1 MTTRVDGVNITD
13 GVVTESKLQTK
24 LNPEARVNNNAFNI
38 GVLGFKMAV
47 TEGLTIFNLVDGIV
61 DEFHDNTGVDT
72 AENTNVVY
80 NSTSDFFANSNPNQ
94 PIPTPQ
100 IGRTSI
106 TSTGSGT
113 YSVEPTTSAVDILIV
128 GGGGSGGAGGYN
140 NTAGGGGGAGGL
152 IFYEDY
158 PVTGGSS
165 IPVSVGAGGRSA
177 GGGGPLGAASSGYEP
192 VQPQRFTWAYTPF
205 PSATNQQLYTPGEKG
220 TDSVFNAAPALVL
233 TAEGGGAGGGYAH
246 EVYVGSFPHAQFQGG
261 SSGGAG
267 SINNAPSVPNAEHA
281 ATQTTNH
288 PVPGLSNDPLPG
300 TPINARGAFGN
311 AGGLGFQTGPQSQ
324 LANTGGGGGAGAQGG
339 DVTQPQGQRGGA
351 GGIGLNYNI
360 ADGSTPVGYAGGGG
374 GGGADV
380 GPPTESVPYGGGIGG
395 GESYPNSSAPWAPI
409 SSPYSPVVTGAEG
422 FYGTDGVA
430 NRGGGSGGGHC
441 EGPSPDAET
450 GVSGIGGSGVIIVA
464 ESKADDFNS
473 SMTLIS
479 DTFTA
484 TSAPTTARMV
494 VFAEL
499 GDDLNS
505 EITASVTRDNSTFNA
520 VTLSDEGFLAGS
532 SGTKILSGTTTLTGS
547 ASPQVQLRWKIVG
560 SSLEGRNKIHGV
572 SLQWK

>member
-1 MTTRVDGVNITD
+1 MTTRVDSVHITD
-13 GVVTESKLQTK
+13 GVVTEAKLQTK
-24 LNPEARVNNNAFNI
+24 LNPDNAVNNNAFNI
-38 GVLGFKMAV
+38 GVLGFKVAV
-47 TEGLTIFNLVDGIV
+47 QEGLTIYNLLDGIV
-61 DEFHDNTGVDT
+61 DEFNSESGIDT
-72 AENTNVVY
+72 AENSNTVY
-80 NSTSDFFANSNPNQ
+80 DATSDFYSNSNPNQ

-177 GGGGPLGAASSGYEP
+177 GGGGPLGVASSGYEP

-246 EVYVGSFPHAQFQGG
+246 EVYVGAFPHAQFQGG

-311 AGGLGFQTGPQSQ
+311 AGGLGFHTGPQSQ